1 MSGVAT
7 RVLRAAPVQTLPVGY
22 RKRRPNTRSGLV
34 RGETA
39 PAVPGR
45 VPRGRAPED
54 GRTLA
59 PVLITGMII
68 VEYVFQTNGIGR
80 IYFGSVAMRDY
91 TRVLACAVLLAIL
104 IMP

>member
-1 MSGVAT
+1 
-7 RVLRAAPVQTLPVGY
+7 
-22 RKRRPNTRSGLV
+22 
-34 RGETA
+34 
-39 PAVPGR
+39 
-45 VPRGRAPED
+45 
-54 GRTLA
+54 
-59 PVLITGMII
+59 MII